1 MGMEKTF
8 YNLKQQI
15 DTLERDYSEMKD
27 LINQIRYNRF
37 KDEEELEDKYNAIYG
52 DYGYD
57 ILDNISEIKQLL
69 NTIKDQTLIDIDI
82 TNVYYNR
89 RKDNV

>member
-15 DTLERDYSEMKD
+15 DTIERDYSEMKN

-37 KDEEELEDKYNAIYG
+37 KDEEELEDKYNAICG
-52 DYGYD
+52 DYGYSYD
-57 ILDNISEIKQLL
+57 ILDNITEIKQLL

-89 RKDNV
+89 RMM